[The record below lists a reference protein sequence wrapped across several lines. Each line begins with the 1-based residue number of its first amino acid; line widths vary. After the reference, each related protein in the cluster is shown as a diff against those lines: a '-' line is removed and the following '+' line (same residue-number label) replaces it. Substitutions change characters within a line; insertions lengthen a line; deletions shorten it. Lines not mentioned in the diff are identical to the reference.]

1 MFGIARI
8 LFLIVI
14 IVALVVFVY
23 YLLYSRRIN
32 AKIASGEIDGRRM
45 IDIPSLIR
53 TVVFVAL
60 IIYALIISITL
71 ISNEKQ
77 ETVEN
82 RNYFSVVDLS
92 DYTYS
97 AYDGTLVDTDAS
109 YAKSYSRESNEG
121 YQKSTSQDG
130 KFTFTAFTRTGE
142 HDAFH
147 PDFFCFVDYTGEDSA
162 ELFSLYEYYE
172 FIDTLTTES
181 YGGVGSGGGYIEESF
196 LIIGNINETESFK
209 ITLSLLDGKG
219 EESYSEA
226 DRKAYEEDKG
236 NFPSAA
242 DYALSTGSVVITVQ

>member
-32 AKIASGEIDGRRM
+32 AKIASEEIEGRRM

-53 TVVFVAL
+53 MVVMIAL
-60 IIYALIISITL
+60 VIYALIITIAV
-71 ISNEKQ
+71 ISGGKQ
-77 ETVEN
+77 TIIEN
-82 RNYFSVVDLS
+82 RDNFSVIDLS
-92 DYTYS
+92 NYTYIGYNGS
-97 AYDGTLVDTDAS
+97 LVDTDAS
-109 YAKSYSRESNEG
+109 YAKNYSRESNEG
-121 YQKSTSQDG
+121 YHKQIVTDG
-130 KFTFTAFTRTGE
+130 DFTFTAFTRAGG
-142 HDAFH
+142 HDDYH
-147 PDFFCFVDYTGEDSA
+147 PDFFCFVDYSGDNEAD
-162 ELFSLYEYYE
+162 FSMYEYYE
-172 FIDTLTTES
+172 FVDTDTLES
-181 YGGVGSGGGYIEESF
+181 IGGNGSGGGIEESF